1 MRRNQLLCIVF
12 FALAGHAVASHELPQ
27 LTEQV
32 VPEGVGV
39 SQEAVLLAR
48 DAPSIEIANAKDGP
62 GEDVLVEIGS
72 DDDTA
77 GETTSAEEGAEEEE
91 EDVIE
96 VSSKIPT
103 KKVWAIAAIITI
115 LVLFTLL
122 FEKVKEHIV
131 EEVKGSPNEPIV
143 SSIFAELTVLGF
155 LALVCF
161 MINQFG
167 LDHLSALVFG
177 PTEEEKLEL
186 GEMVESIHMVI
197 FLVMMI
203 FVAEALGM
211 LVIARGNGM
220 HWHKQEGR
228 VLTTLQRIDIAKEWK
243 EMNVDPPDSWELYW
257 QWSDKARKYKEMRS
271 LMVFMLLRQEF
282 INDENEDLAL
292 TSAASLPRDFSF
304 TLYLAKVL
312 GERLGEIVEL
322 PIAQWVTLEAT
333 AMLFLLA
340 TATLAS
346 GAWLFLLV
354 ATLCWAWLMLLLAH
368 LFLRSLKHT
377 VQQLV
382 HKSPDNP
389 DLPMGVSMIEAEA
402 RKHGGVAAQD
412 DLSKADAEQAAGS
425 ETTPAEPE
433 GSATSSQEGPGT
445 GSATATE
452 TDPLN
457 KTVEISPPDN
467 NRKWID
473 EIPQYQLDASL
484 DTSPWWVPCRDSKN
498 SRNVEKRRFY
508 NLFAYGKDEVHFHLY
523 VIRFFFLATAVY
535 LAVFIW
541 HIVPSYI
548 VEAYDTPVA
557 ILLTTVGLVPAV
569 LVYCFYMNEITD
581 TSILCT
587 SVEYFRH
594 RRMVESVKRH
604 QKEDRA
610 VMLLRIACAFHI
622 GDVEPDAGAVAQVQ
636 EKLNKTRGT
645 AHNIEHS
652 LDEATGLELEAMLEM
667 FEELDVDQNGYL
679 SKDEIIDVLKS
690 NGFSNGCIAEH
701 AESSA
706 FMKGVLSESTSDD
719 AKGGKVPEGNISQ
732 AEFLH
737 FMQCKEKEAKALSA
751 DEVAKFCFTTLGWD
765 SDTQLHKL
773 RESTTIDSGQ
783 DESDHDHGHHEEGG
797 WCSCLSQGHEA
808 DEKLSVE
815 ELQVG
820 LATLGQAFTPNE
832 ISQMVI
838 ALDVNNDG
846 EFSEEELA
854 KWIELHSNKQD
865 QTTGV
870 FGLGVF
876 GL

>member
-91 EDVIE
+91 DVIE

-167 LDHLSALVFG
+167 LDHLSAMVFG

-389 DLPMGVSMIEAEA
+389 DLPMGVS
-402 RKHGGVAAQD
+402 
-412 DLSKADAEQAAGS
+412 
-425 ETTPAEPE
+425 
-433 GSATSSQEGPGT
+433 
-445 GSATATE
+445 
-452 TDPLN
+452 
-457 KTVEISPPDN
+457 
-467 NRKWID
+467 
-473 EIPQYQLDASL
+473 
-484 DTSPWWVPCRDSKN
+484 
-498 SRNVEKRRFY
+498 
-508 NLFAYGKDEVHFHLY
+508 
-523 VIRFFFLATAVY
+523 
-535 LAVFIW
+535 
-541 HIVPSYI
+541 
-548 VEAYDTPVA
+548 
-557 ILLTTVGLVPAV
+557 
-569 LVYCFYMNEITD
+569 
-581 TSILCT
+581 
-587 SVEYFRH
+587 
-594 RRMVESVKRH
+594 
-604 QKEDRA
+604 
-610 VMLLRIACAFHI
+610 
-622 GDVEPDAGAVAQVQ
+622 
-636 EKLNKTRGT
+636 
-645 AHNIEHS
+645 
-652 LDEATGLELEAMLEM
+652 
-667 FEELDVDQNGYL
+667 
-679 SKDEIIDVLKS
+679 
-690 NGFSNGCIAEH
+690 
-701 AESSA
+701 
-706 FMKGVLSESTSDD
+706 
-719 AKGGKVPEGNISQ
+719 
-732 AEFLH
+732 
-737 FMQCKEKEAKALSA
+737 
-751 DEVAKFCFTTLGWD
+751 
-765 SDTQLHKL
+765 
-773 RESTTIDSGQ
+773 
-783 DESDHDHGHHEEGG
+783 
-797 WCSCLSQGHEA
+797 
-808 DEKLSVE
+808 
-815 ELQVG
+815 
-820 LATLGQAFTPNE
+820 
-832 ISQMVI
+832 
-838 ALDVNNDG
+838 
-846 EFSEEELA
+846 
-854 KWIELHSNKQD
+854 
-865 QTTGV
+865 
-870 FGLGVF
+870 
-876 GL
+876 